1 MATFFRNTVVTQL
14 GTSPE
19 TIAETTPTSRITV
32 IGLSLCNLTSATVK
46 VSVQLT
52 DSSSVTG
59 YYIKDVVLPPFQSLR
74 VVNGGEKLVM
84 AESNSLKAFTDTA
97 SSVDVIASYVEIV

>member
-14 GTSPE
+14 GTAPE

-32 IGLSLCNLTSATVK
+32 IGLSMCNLTSATVK
-46 VSVQLT
+46 VSIQLT
-52 DSSSVTG
+52 DAASVTG

-84 AESNSLKAFTDTA
+84 AENNSLKAFTDTA